1 MLHNFVVFVAKNF
14 WAFISYT
21 VHRNKLI
28 DKFIN
33 SINGVINKNISL
45 FFFPSDVK
53 LAWKGKQK
61 QRELTK
67 NQLFFISLFFLK
79 IQDIRKSKTPVF
91 ERGERKK
98 FLGQVLTI
106 FQAGPGQRGDAIYSL
121 LSSSSTRP
129 ETFRLLSF
137 ICSFAFKMTSFYF
150 QLQSL

>member
-1 MLHNFVVFVAKNF
+1 M
-14 WAFISYT
+14 
-21 VHRNKLI
+21 
-28 DKFIN
+28 FIN
-33 SINGVINKNISL
+33 NINGVINKNLSL
-45 FFFPSDVK
+45 FFFPSFIK

-91 ERGERKK
+91 ERGERKN